1 MDKVKE
7 LINNVKAMLVDPI
20 VDLWDEYKNEVGL
33 VIGTISVVVGIF
45 QGASLLIVSGA
56 VLVAMTVYDIYEK
69 YV

>member
-1 MDKVKE
+1 MNKVKE
-7 LINNVKAMLVDPI
+7 LVNNI

-33 VIGTISVVVGIF
+33 VVGTISLVVGIF
-45 QGASLLIVSGA
+45 QGASLLIASGA